1 MFKCIIL
8 DSIANIIKHV
18 SNKKKADWILIQYA
32 DAIKYENLEKLIDW
46 LIDWLIK
53 YCLTSSEQYFIYIL
67 DENNFNN
74 I

>member
-46 LIDWLIK
+46 LIK